1 MNRLKKAAAF
11 GAMMGKQAGVFWKK
25 LDQPVGI
32 KSEWGPHNGV
42 TSMRLD
48 AERTMEPRL
57 LTRLFSSPEKDY
69 DHLFSVMK
77 DMAKHEGSDIA
88 STPMGRAMFAS
99 HLLPKWY
106 PDRYKQEGDSP
117 IGNEDVFEDSVYP
130 AFSSQIKAAPTTP
143 MTAKKASDALK
154 AASCWTGYE
163 RVPGTAALTK
173 GSCRPVAKKKKES
186 EKKAETPAWQ
196 RSEGKNPDGGL
207 NNKGRASLKAEGKN
221 IKRPQPEGGARKDS
235 FCARM
240 GGMKSKLTSEATAN
254 DPDSRINKA
263 LRKWN
268 C

>member
-1 MNRLKKAAAF
+1 MNRLEKAAGF
-11 GAMMGKQAGVFWKK
+11 GSMMGKQAGLFWKK

-32 KSEWGPHNGV
+32 KSQWGPHNGV
-42 TSMRLD
+42 TEMRLD

-77 DMAKHEGSDIA
+77 DMAEQGSETT
-88 STPMGRAMFAS
+88 STAMGRAMLAS

-106 PDRYKQEGDSP
+106 PGRYKQEGDSP

-163 RVPGTAALTK
+163 RVPGTAALTE
-173 GSCRPVAKKKKES
+173 GSCRPVGKKKKDS
-186 EKKAETPAWQ
+186 EKKASEAWQ
-196 RSEGKNPDGGL
+196 TSEGKNPDGGL
-207 NNKGRASLKAEGKN
+207 NEKGRASLKAKGQD

-263 LRKWN
+263 LRKWK